1 MNDRYSS
8 IRPAA
13 LRTQGTT
20 TVIDSAAHRVLRNT
34 YLLLALTLGFSAITA
49 GASAALRLPHP
60 GVLLTL
66 VGFYGLLFL
75 VHKFQDRAAG
85 IGFTFALTG
94 FMGYTLGPI
103 LSVYLNM
110 PHGTQIVMTA
120 LGGTAAVFLGMS
132 TYALTTKRD
141 LSFMGS
147 FLFIGMIVAI
157 IASLAAIFLHL
168 PALSLAVSAVVVL
181 LMSGMILFE
190 TNNIVR
196 GGETNYVLAT
206 VSLFVSIFNLFTSLL
221 QLLGFASR
229 D

>member
-8 IRPAA
+8 VRPAT
-13 LRTQGTT
+13 LRSRGATV
-20 TVIDSAAHRVLRNT
+20 VIDSAAHRVLRNT
-34 YLLLALTLGFSAITA
+34 YLLLALTLGFSAVTA

-60 GVLLTL
+60 GILLTL

-132 TYALTTKRD
+132 AYALTTKRD

-157 IASLAAIFLHL
+157 IASLAAIFLNM

-221 QLLGFASR
+221 HLLGFASR

>member
-8 IRPAA
+8 IRPAT
-13 LRTQGTT
+13 LHSQGAT

-60 GVLLTL
+60 GILLTL

-132 TYALTTKRD
+132 AYALTTKRD